1 MRIKIEIGHVVIR
14 HSFEWMGMRAVGEKN
29 NLCLEKSFSNDFYG
43 STHFS
48 VMHLYDGW
56 V

>member
-1 MRIKIEIGHVVIR
+1 
-14 HSFEWMGMRAVGEKN
+14 
-29 NLCLEKSFSNDFYG
+29 LEKSFSNDFYG

-56 V
+56 VWREG